1 MHRQLVRAFS
11 DGSLK
16 RDKDSLTYALY
27 FPGIPREN
35 ASVKLTN
42 TSNNVS
48 RAELAAIIHALLV
61 THTHSNLT
69 IYSDSEVSVKLI
81 NNIAGAIR
89 SREKHPDLGDLL
101 ELAKII
107 LDKRA
112 QANSKTLILHTHS
125 HLLDHKMDKEE
136 RERRWRNMRERFGDG
151 AEEIAAGNRK
161 ADEMAEAAHKI
172 KQTLPLPVDTRCL
185 GGWLLTDKQS
195 PIRRVILKPIAE
207 LRERQREEWWK
218 KLTKTKHYRSYLNPH
233 LLATIDAPLS
243 SFVVNLQKAEDNEV
257 RIFAQRMRRKLTL
270 DNATK
275 RKRLEQSSGE
285 WRRKMEKSAPKDDR
299 CPFQCGATDERMH
312 VFTCIKTAKHR
323 SELAAKVLEIFNR
336 ASRTKLQAIPLWFSA
351 PAGRAP
357 PHQDEQLRKLWR
369 AVESFP
375 KDMGNMGFVPRSL
388 TELFVS

>member
-1 MHRQLVRAFS
+1 MARLDPGSIGNNAGKMHRQLVRAFS

-218 KLTKTKHYRSYLNPH
+218 KTNQ
-233 LLATIDAPLS
+233 
-243 SFVVNLQKAEDNEV
+243 N
-257 RIFAQRMRRKLTL
+257 
-270 DNATK
+270 
-275 RKRLEQSSGE
+275 
-285 WRRKMEKSAPKDDR
+285 
-299 CPFQCGATDERMH
+299 
-312 VFTCIKTAKHR
+312 
-323 SELAAKVLEIFNR
+323 
-336 ASRTKLQAIPLWFSA
+336 
-351 PAGRAP
+351 
-357 PHQDEQLRKLWR
+357 
-369 AVESFP
+369 
-375 KDMGNMGFVPRSL
+375 
-388 TELFVS
+388 